1 LVDASI
7 ANLVDAGS
15 IPNLVVQRAHLD
27 PEAAFLECRIPGE
40 TLTLLVTRVGK
51 GLRLGVLPGKSRPG
65 EAKKRVWLESA
76 RVLGKSGE
84 ALVLMRAERT
94 LHLVAEAR
102 GLLVVPRPDDAP
114 EIVALDLDAL
124 RAAGFSLRDGLLAR
138 RFDVQKAAVTARLGR
153 AVSRLSRRAE
163 RILGDL
169 DKLAA
174 LDQKA
179 ALAPLFLA
187 EAARAARGQKALVA
201 TDWTT
206 GSPVE
211 VTFPL
216 DPAKAAQEQL
226 EAVFRR
232 AKRAKAGRAI
242 AERRWEDATLRVEA
256 LRALLP
262 SVQSAQT
269 DADLGELVRQA
280 KAAAPKDFGDAVPTR
295 SRDPQ
300 ARAAPYREYAAQHGE
315 PIYVGRGGEHN
326 DALTFGVA
334 RPHDLWLH
342 TKDWP
347 GAHVVVPM
355 PKNKSVAQH
364 VLLDA
369 AELAAHFSEAA
380 GEAVIAVQIAERRH
394 LRKPRGSP
402 KGFVVV
408 GKEKVLELRPE
419 AERLARLLA
428 TAEAT

>member
-1 LVDASI
+1 MESVLGDGGGGAI
-7 ANLVDAGS
+7 L
-15 IPNLVVQRAHLD
+15 IVQRAHLD
-27 PEAAFLECRIPGE
+27 AEAAFLECRIPGE
-40 TLTLLVTRVGK
+40 TLTLLVARVGR

-65 EAKKRVWLESA
+65 EAKKRAWLESA
-76 RVLGKSGE
+76 HVLGISGE
-84 ALVLMRAERT
+84 ALVLERAGRT
-94 LHLVAEAR
+94 LHLAAEAR
-102 GLLVVPRPDDAP
+102 GLVVAPRPDDAP
-114 EIVALDLDAL
+114 VIVPLDLAAL
-124 RAAGFSLRDGLLAR
+124 RAAGAGLRESVLGR

-153 AVSRLSRRAE
+153 AVSRLARRAE

-187 EAARAARGQKALVA
+187 EAARATRGQKELVA
-201 TDWTT
+201 TDWST
-206 GSPVE
+206 GEPVAIA
-211 VTFPL
+211 FPL
-216 DPAKAAQEQL
+216 DPSRPAQEQL
-226 EAVFRR
+226 ENLFRR

-242 AERRWEDATLRVEA
+242 AERRWEEATERVDT

-262 SVQSAQT
+262 SVQSART
-269 DADLGELVRQA
+269 EADLGELVKQA

-295 SRDPQ
+295 ARDPQ
-300 ARAAPYREYAAQHGE
+300 ARAAPYREYAALHGE

-347 GAHVVVPM
+347 GAHVVVPL
-355 PKNKSVAQH
+355 PKSKTAPQH

-380 GEAVIAVQIAERRH
+380 GERVIAVQIAERRH

-419 AERLARLLA
+419 ADRLARLLA